1 MKKFLSALFFI
12 GFIQINS
19 FSQIATIQAIIDSVN
34 IDSLIF
40 RTEEI
45 VGDRGVTLY
54 WTDTAT
60 HSVTD
65 TIDSR
70 NKNRP
75 GNALCFKYIRDKFQ
89 SYGLQVDSASFGTT
103 GKNIWAVLP
112 GALYPNEPV
121 IICAHYDGMPNVA
134 DAPAADDNGSGTA
147 AVLEAARVITQG
159 GYQFEHTIIFA
170 IWDEEE
176 YGLAGSNN
184 FAAAADA
191 ANDTIHGVINMDAI
205 AHDSD
210 NDSIA
215 RVHTKP
221 TANSE
226 IIADTVVAVN
236 IDYNIGIDLQV
247 NNPGATYS
255 DHASFWNHNYGAV
268 LMIQDWD
275 NDANPNY
282 HTINDKVMYF
292 NVPYFHKLARLSIGA
307 TAAFAVP
314 YIPPVGAGIEE
325 EMLESIKIYPNP
337 SQSIVNVKWLQEY
350 KTVQVVDMLGK
361 IVYSNIIAD
370 NTKSISL
377 DVNGFDNG
385 IYFIKLVNGNTELV
399 KKFIKN

>member
-1 MKKFLSALFFI
+1 MKKLFSALFLI
-12 GFIQINS
+12 WFIQINS
-19 FSQIATIQAIIDSVN
+19 YSQIASIQAIIDSVN
-34 IDSLIF
+34 IDSLMF

-45 VGDRGVTLY
+45 SGERGVFINGIE
-54 WTDTAT
+54 
-60 HSVTD
+60 D
-65 TIDSR
+65 TIYSR

-75 GNALCFKYIRDKFQ
+75 GNELCFKYIRDKFQ
-89 SYGLQVDSASFGTT
+89 SYGLQVDSGIFGAV
-103 GKNIWAVLP
+103 GKNIWAILP

-134 DAPAADDNGSGTA
+134 IAPAADDDGSGVA

-176 YGLAGSNN
+176 YGLGGSNN
-184 FAAAADA
+184 FASLADV

-210 NDSIA
+210 NDSVA

-255 DHASFWNHNYGAV
+255 DHASFWNHNYGAL

-275 NDANPNY
+275 NDANPHY
-282 HTINDKVMYF
+282 HTVTDLIQYF
-292 NVPYFHKLARLSIGA
+292 NIPYFHKLARLSIA
-307 TAAFAVP
+307 SAAAFAVP
-314 YIPPVGAGIEE
+314 YTTPIGFGLEE
-325 EMLESIKIYPNP
+325 EMLESIKVFPNP
-337 SQSIVNVKWLQEY
+337 SQSIVNIKWLQEY
-350 KTVQVVDMLGK
+350 KNVQVVDLLGK
-361 IVYSNIIAD
+361 VVYSNVIPEGA
-370 NTKSISL
+370 KSIVL
-377 DVNGFDNG
+377 DANNFDNG
-385 IYFIKLVNGNTELV
+385 IYFIKLINGSKELV
-399 KKFIKN
+399 KKFIKS